1 MSYLICFECNLYYE
15 VESLEDAADLEL
27 THCECGRELVYFE
40 NLEDSY
46 RHTDISDG
54 PVTEVD
60 YAYEE
65 EALEPVR
72 ESMANDSTYTE
83 KKASQYKSK
92 HEKGNFF
99 IYAGIA
105 IFIIGL
111 GTGLFFNYLLF
122 ALVFIG
128 GSLAIYGNSIIEES
142 RQKGY
147 SWEKGL
153 EGENL
158 VSNYLNTL
166 PKDFFV
172 FNDVNLP
179 GKGGNIDHI
188 VVGPTGI
195 YVIETKNYSGRYRI
209 KGNQWL
215 YYKHGQYIEIK
226 NNPGIQVRRN
236 TLNLIDFLNQRGI
249 STKKTWITSLVA
261 FNCPDF
267 RVLQTPQTYKV
278 LLPKTVPDYI
288 LNGKKEQNID
298 LLRKVAL
305 ELEPFCVELTFAR

>member
-1 MSYLICFECNLYYE
+1 MSYLVCFECNQYYE
-15 VESLEDAADLEL
+15 VESLEDAADMEL

-46 RHTDISDG
+46 TQTDIVDE
-54 PVTEVD
+54 PVMEVD
-60 YAYEE
+60 YRIEE

-72 ESMANDSTYTE
+72 ETMTNGSTYTE
-83 KKASQYKSK
+83 KKASQYKTAR
-92 HEKGNFF
+92 EKGNIF
-99 IYAGIA
+99 IYAGIG
-105 IFIIGL
+105 IFVIGL
-111 GTGLFFNYLLF
+111 VTGLFFNYLLF

-128 GSLAIYGNSIIEES
+128 GFLAVYGNSIIEEGK
-142 RQKGY
+142 QKGY

-166 PKDFFV
+166 PKDYFV

-188 VVGPTGI
+188 VIGPTGI

-209 KGNQWL
+209 KGNQWF
-215 YYKHGQYIEIK
+215 YIKNGQYMEIK
-226 NNPGIQVRRN
+226 KNPGTQVRRN
-236 TLNLIDFLNQRGI
+236 TVNLIDFLNERDI
-249 STKKTWITSLVA
+249 STSKTWITSLVA

-267 RVLQTPQTYKV
+267 KVLQTPQKYKV

-288 LNGKKEQNID
+288 LKGKKEEDMN
-298 LLRKVAL
+298 LLGRATM
-305 ELEPFCVELTFAR
+305 ELEPYCVELTFAR